1 MPTLRRAGAA
11 EEAERDRLSHAEWA
25 GGLSLDDHLARERA
39 LRASAWSRAAH
50 TMWLWEE
57 GGAVLASC
65 ETYAVRSAIGGVP
78 GVTYEIASVFTEEH
92 HRGRGHAS
100 RLLDALAAAHAAPD
114 LQAFLLF
121 SDVGEAMYA
130 RLGFE
135 GLPAWDRVATPLRA
149 SPAPGL
155 VPLTAATLDAAWSA
169 AARLGDGAPGGGARP
184 DGPTG
189 GDPGRGA
196 APAPPPFTLHP
207 SAAQLHWH
215 LDEARLSAALAGRPN
230 LPTCGA
236 RLGDAVIV
244 WALDPRADELLVLD
258 LVADAAEAGPLWAA
272 ARDAAADAGLTAV
285 RAWETADWPGLGGRV
300 AREGH
305 VPMIRPMAAFEA
317 ATFDRVPRG
326 LWV

>member
-155 VPLTAATLDAAWSA
+155 VPLTAATLHEAWA
-169 AARLGDGAPGGGARP
+169 AAVARFGGAVSS
-184 DGPTG
+184 
-189 GDPGRGA
+189 
-196 APAPPPFTLHP
+196 PPPYTLRP

-215 LDEARLSAALAGRPN
+215 LDEARLSAALAGRPD

>member
-39 LRASAWSRAAH
+39 LRTSAWSRAAH
-50 TMWLWEE
+50 AMWLWEAE
-57 GGAVLASC
+57 GEVLASC
-65 ETYAVRSAIGGVP
+65 ETYAVRSAVGGVP
-78 GVTYEIASVFTEEH
+78 GTTYEIASVFTEEH

-100 RLLDALAAAHAAPD
+100 RLLDALADALAAPD

-149 SPAPGL
+149 APAPGL
-155 VPLTAATLDAAWSA
+155 VPLIAATLDEAWAAVVAGS
-169 AARLGDGAPGGGARP
+169 G
-184 DGPTG
+184 
-189 GDPGRGA
+189 GA
-196 APAPPPFTLHP
+196 APTPPSYTLRP

-215 LDEARLSAALAGRPN
+215 LEEARLSAALAGRPE

-236 RLGDAVIV
+236 RFGDAVIV
-244 WALDPRADELLVLD
+244 WALDPRTDELLVLD
-258 LVADAAEAGPLWAA
+258 LVAGAAAAGPLWAA
-272 ARDAAADAGLTAV
+272 ARDAAADADLTAV

-305 VPMIRPMAAFEA
+305 VPMIRPMTAFEA
-317 ATFDRVPRG
+317 TTFDRVPRG